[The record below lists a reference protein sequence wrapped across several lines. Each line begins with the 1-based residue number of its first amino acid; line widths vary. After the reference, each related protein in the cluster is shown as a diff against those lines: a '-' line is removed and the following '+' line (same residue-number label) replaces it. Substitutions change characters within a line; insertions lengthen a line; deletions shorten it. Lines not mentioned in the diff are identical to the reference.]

1 MQLAIWGDKIFIKN
15 NRDEYAIVK
24 GLPNSKFNK
33 KMKAW
38 EVPATLDMLNR
49 LGSIVKLPVN
59 LEQERERLLRKQA
72 AIDAARME
80 EDPVP
85 IMKYPVKVNLFKHQ
99 IRAANMAMF
108 ALELVNF

>member
-1 MQLAIWGDKIFIKN
+1 MQLALLGEKIYIKN

-24 GLPNSKFNK
+24 GLPNAKYNK
-33 KMKAW
+33 KLKAW

-49 LGSIVKLPVN
+49 LNSIVKLTVN
-59 LEQERERLLRKQA
+59 LEQERERLFRKQT

-80 EDPVP
+80 KDPVP
-85 IMKYPVKVNLFKHQ
+85 IMKYPVKVSLFKHQ

-108 ALELVNF
+108 ALELVSF